1 MAKNSEKI
9 VIFYNILIIETVE
22 NYILGISL
30 DFSTICSHYYFY
42 RIVDNLLKDFVAGI
56 FSRVVEN
63 CSIILH
69 IVIIFVNITFCQP
82 NMQSEKPRS
91 RVFSAKALQI

>member
-42 RIVDNLLKDFVAGI
+42 RIVDNLLKDFCGGKI
-56 FSRVVEN
+56 FLGWLKTVR
-63 CSIILH
+63 
-69 IVIIFVNITFCQP
+69 
-82 NMQSEKPRS
+82 
-91 RVFSAKALQI
+91 